1 MEQINRIAKRYYK
14 VSLWLIFGLTV
25 VILLVMQYLQAT
37 KLVNALVISA
47 LFSLVSSVVYIQS
60 WKAVALHSSNAL
72 GRFYLVA
79 SALRMLTAVIVAL
92 IAILLLRGDKTALL
106 GFVAIFVGFYLVML
120 TFDCIY
126 FAQVEKNNKLK

>member
-47 LFSLVSSVVYIQS
+47 LSSLVSSIAYIQS
-60 WKAVALHSSNAL
+60 WKVVAARSANTL
-72 GRFYLVA
+72 GKFYIAA
-79 SALRMLTAVIVAL
+79 SALRMLAALVVVIIAMLFMRDDKMAL
-92 IAILLLRGDKTALL
+92 F
-106 GFVAIFVGFYLVML
+106 GFAAMFASFYLVML
-120 TFDCIY
+120 AFDCIY
-126 FAQVEKNNKLK
+126 FAQVEKMNNLK